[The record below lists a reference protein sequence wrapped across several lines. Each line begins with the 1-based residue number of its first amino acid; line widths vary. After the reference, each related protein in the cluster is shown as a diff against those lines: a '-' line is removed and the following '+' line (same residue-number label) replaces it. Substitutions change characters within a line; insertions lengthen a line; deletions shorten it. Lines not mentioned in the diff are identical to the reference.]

1 MAKVLGAEMKMLRGD
16 THRFL
21 LCVLAV
27 LVLHPAGGYSA
38 DGAELTAEEIRAYLT
53 PSELDDEAAESIE
66 LRKWTTDWRIY
77 VLPSTSQ
84 ILEKQ
89 SASKLLVKLSQLIG
103 LRVETVDSL
112 KDATIVLSNESNT
125 DNLLSESVLGWY
137 LSNQKSN
144 DDVRAMIE
152 LMLGMNADCTWLFAG
167 DPGLMERAIVH
178 VSSRQSAEKTNQCL
192 ARSLMKTAGVR
203 GEPAR
208 VTSVLSGDTI
218 ELSPHDEAVLKLLY
232 SSRTRVGM
240 TLRDLLQQLEQ

>member
-1 MAKVLGAEMKMLRGD
+1 MKILRGA
-16 THRFL
+16 HRFL

-27 LVLHPAGGYSA
+27 LLVQPARGDSA
-38 DGAELTAEEIRAYLT
+38 DELELTAEEIRAYLT
-53 PSELDDEAAESIE
+53 PSEMDDEPAEDIE
-66 LRKWTTDWRIY
+66 LRKWTIDWRIY
-77 VLPSTSQ
+77 ILPSKSQ

-89 SASKLLVKLSQLIG
+89 SASKLLAKFSQLIG
-103 LRVETVDSL
+103 LRVDTVDSL
-112 KDATIVLSNESNT
+112 KDATIVLSNDSDT
-125 DNLLSESVLGWY
+125 DDLLSESILSWY
-137 LSNQKSN
+137 LADQENN

-167 DPGLMERAIVH
+167 DPGLMERVIVH

-192 ARSLMKTAGVR
+192 AKSLLKTAGVR

-232 SSRTRVGM
+232 SSQTQVGM
-240 TLRDLLQQLEQ
+240 TLRDLLEQFGQ

>member
-1 MAKVLGAEMKMLRGD
+1 MKMLRWGA
-16 THRFL
+16 HRFL
-21 LCVLAV
+21 LCAAAML
-27 LVLHPAGGYSA
+27 LMQPDRGHSA

-53 PSELDDEAAESIE
+53 PSELNDEAAENIE

-84 ILEKQ
+84 ILEKP

-137 LSNQKSN
+137 LADQESN

-178 VSSRQSAEKTNQCL
+178 VSSRQSAEKTNRCL
-192 ARSLMKTAGVR
+192 VKALLKTAGAR

-208 VTSVLSGDTI
+208 VTSVLSGDTV

-232 SSRTRVGM
+232 SSRTQVGM
-240 TLRDLLQQLEQ
+240 TLRDLLEQLGQ